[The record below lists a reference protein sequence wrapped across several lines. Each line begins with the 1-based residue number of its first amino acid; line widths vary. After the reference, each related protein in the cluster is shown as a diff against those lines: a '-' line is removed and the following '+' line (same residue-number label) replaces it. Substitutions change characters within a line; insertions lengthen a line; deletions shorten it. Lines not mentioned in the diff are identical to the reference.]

1 MYITALNITFAPG
14 HTEETVTNVP
24 LTILQGWS
32 GIGSPEIKGFATLFA
47 TKYDLG
53 INWES
58 WVHNEETR
66 TGSIDF
72 IDPNDEGEDVFA
84 RANWRYDPLDDPD
97 NSELFAL
104 PELFAQL
111 TDHKKYATGVL
122 TPEQHRDFWA
132 CVNPELQPLQHLD
145 DTLRRFG
152 MTPAHHNNLDHGVMK
167 QVIAIQWWRAYPT
180 TTTGHNAL
188 ASTPDLTS
196 AVIDTINTMAI
207 NCYLDR
213 ENYDLYT
220 TFVA

>member
-58 WVHNEETR
+58 WVHNEETH

-72 IDPNDEGEDVFA
+72 WDINDDESETLV
-84 RANWRYDPLDDPD
+84 RANWHYDPLDDPD
-97 NSELFAL
+97 NGEPLEL
-104 PELFAQL
+104 PN
-111 TDHKKYATGVL
+111 DHKKYATFAL
-122 TPEQHRDFWA
+122 TPEQHQSFWA
-132 CVNPELQPLQHLD
+132 CVDPELEPLERLG

-152 MTPAHHNNLDHGVMK
+152 MTPADHDNLDHSVME
-167 QVIAIQWWRAYPT
+167 QVIAVQWWRAYPT

-196 AVIDTINTMAI
+196 AVIDQINTMAI
-207 NCYLDR
+207 NCYLDG

>member
-1 MYITALNITFAPG
+1 MSDPRGLIVTTHQHAKERSTMYITALNITFAPG

-53 INWES
+53 INWDT
-58 WVHNEETR
+58 WVHSEQTR

-72 IDPNDEGEDVFA
+72 TDPNDEGENVFA

-122 TPEQHRDFWA
+122 TPEQHQAFWA

-145 DTLRRFG
+145 DTLG
-152 MTPAHHNNLDHGVMK
+152 
-167 QVIAIQWWRAYPT
+167 
-180 TTTGHNAL
+180 
-188 ASTPDLTS
+188 
-196 AVIDTINTMAI
+196 AVPFS
-207 NCYLDR
+207 CFSLGSVV
-213 ENYDLYT
+213 
-220 TFVA
+220 FVFLSR